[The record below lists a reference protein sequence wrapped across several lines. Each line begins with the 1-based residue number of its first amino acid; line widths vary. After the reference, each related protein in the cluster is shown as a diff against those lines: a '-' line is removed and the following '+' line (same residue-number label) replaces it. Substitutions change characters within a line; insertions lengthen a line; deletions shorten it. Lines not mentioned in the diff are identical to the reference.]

1 MNEISQIYEISEQ
14 KIRYLE
20 QLLDQWQHYERQ
32 AIDKY
37 EMVPMKEG
45 DMGRIIEATM
55 SYIKDNHKHLPR
67 LLNDL
72 KSSLDVVSPIL
83 F

>member
-14 KIRYLE
+14 KITYLE
-20 QLLDQWQHYERQ
+20 QLLDQWQSYERQ
-32 AIDKY
+32 AIANK
-37 EMVPMKEG
+37 EMNPENEG
-45 DMGRIIEATM
+45 DMARIIEATS

-72 KSSLDVVSPIL
+72 KSSLDVVRPIL